1 MPTLSKSINDALNA
15 QIALEL
21 SSAHIYLSMS
31 AYSAAQSLPGA
42 AHWLRLQWTEELGR
56 ATKLIDYIGERGGK
70 VTLGAIDEPVAQFD
84 SPTDLFQQVLAH
96 EKKVTVAIYEI
107 YGLCISEG
115 DYVSL
120 TLLQW
125 YANEQ
130 VEEESSASEVL
141 AMLSRAGDSGPGIL
155 LVDRHLAQ
163 RAGG

>member
-1 MPTLSKSINDALNA
+1 MPALSKSINDALNA

-31 AYSAAQSLPGA
+31 AYSTAQNLPGA
-42 AHWLRLQWTEELGR
+42 AHWLRLQWTEELGH
-56 ATKLIDYIGERGGK
+56 ATKLIDYIGERGGS

-96 EKKVTVAIYEI
+96 EEKVTVAINEI

-130 VEEESSASEVL
+130 VEEENSASEVL